1 MGVKLYEKIL
11 ALCSL
16 NILLNSWE
24 TFRMSLTNV
33 SPNVTSSVFRVL
45 KIRNDGCNSKV
56 EGTIIVC
63 LEVDMG
69 TKFSLKKIF
78 GTCLIS
84 LTKLTNVSLVG
95 KNSRSLYLLQASIS
109 TNIVNE
115 V

>member
-1 MGVKLYEKIL
+1 MIFKDVYFNQLFGMGVKLYEKIL

-56 EGTIIVC
+56 E
-63 LEVDMG
+63 
-69 TKFSLKKIF
+69 
-78 GTCLIS
+78 
-84 LTKLTNVSLVG
+84 
-95 KNSRSLYLLQASIS
+95 A
-109 TNIVNE
+109 
-115 V
+115 